1 MLKPKLKLPLTGFC
15 IQDDTYYLVS
25 HGIAIKIQGG
35 TPLRAIEALCD
46 LHGPMLYNDPVSN
59 FKKLEATLKGRTAS
73 TVYDF
78 QLEAAHLHTHRSK
91 EDRDLLT
98 ICYKSGRDYTYFNE
112 SLVNYARELGL
123 RICRRN
129 PDRVVIPYDGG
140 GYILAFHGPGYD
152 AYIAP
157 MIVE

>member
-15 IQDDTYYLVS
+15 LRDDTYYLVS

-35 TPLRAIEALCD
+35 TPLHAIKALCD
-46 LHGPMLYNDPVSN
+46 LHGPMLYDDPVSN
-59 FKKLEATLKGRTAS
+59 FRQLEETLKDRTAS

-78 QLEAAHLHTHRSK
+78 QLEAAILHHN
-91 EDRDLLT
+91 LLA

-112 SLVNYARELGL
+112 SLVNYAQELGL
-123 RICRRN
+123 RICRRK

-157 MIVE
+157 MI